1 MGPILNGFFMAFI
14 WGDPKQLLTGMILQV
29 RITSN
34 LAFGASELK
43 RHLIKEEFFRVFFWN
58 ATYHKVGPGSA
69 YKWSE
74 MGPL

>member
-29 RITSN
+29 RITYN

-43 RHLIKEEFFRVFFWN
+43 RLLRRSFFVSFFGMLP
-58 ATYHKVGPGSA
+58 TVPQGGPRIR
-69 YKWSE
+69 
-74 MGPL
+74 L